1 MYLPF
6 VEWAFVV
13 LIILSFVTEKKYF
26 EVLDE
31 LLSQ

>member
-1 MYLPF
+1 MYSPF

-13 LIILSFVTEKKYF
+13 LIILCFVTEKKYF

>member
-13 LIILSFVTEKKYF
+13 LIILCFVTEKKYIV
-26 EVLDE
+26 VLDE
-31 LLSQ
+31 PLSQ